1 MLRRVAV
8 LILCTALAA
17 CGAEE
22 QPRQSSAAPAAVPAP
37 AAAPAPAPAPAGPP
51 TVGGVYTVAGCEGE
65 GGCPYRNWR
74 TIEPTPLLA
83 ERNAAA
89 RVVATLAPGEWV
101 AVESVETRLVPKR
114 GVVREATQTLR
125 AGEIVYQL
133 EYEGEGFTNYWVRG
147 ASSVLDEEV
156 KVDWAPQTVSPQVQA
171 TLGLWAKVKRTNGQV
186 GWLHEPRFECMGQLA
201 GDANC
206 RD

>member
-8 LILCTALAA
+8 LVLCAGLSA

-22 QPRQSSAAPAAVPAP
+22 PRGKS
-37 AAAPAPAPAPAGPP
+37 APAPGGPP
-51 TVGGVYTVAGCEGE
+51 VVDGVYTFNDCEGE

-74 TIEPTPLLA
+74 TIEPTALLA

-89 RVVATLAPGEWV
+89 RVLATLAPGEWV
-101 AVESVETRLVPKR
+101 AVETVETRLVPLR
-114 GVVREATQTLR
+114 GVVREATATLR
-125 AGEIVYQL
+125 AGEVVYQL
-133 EYEGEGFTNYWVRG
+133 EYEGEGYTNYWVRG
-147 ASSVLDEEV
+147 APTSLEGEV
-156 KVDWAPQTVSPQVQA
+156 KIAWDPQVVPPAVKA

-186 GWLHEPRFECMGQLA
+186 GWLHEPRFECMGPLA
-201 GDANC
+201 GDDNC